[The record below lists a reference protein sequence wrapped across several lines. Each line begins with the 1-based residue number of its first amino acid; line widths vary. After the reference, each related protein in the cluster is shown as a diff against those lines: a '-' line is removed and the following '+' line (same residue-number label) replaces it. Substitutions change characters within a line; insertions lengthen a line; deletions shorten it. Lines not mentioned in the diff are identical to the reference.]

1 MRKNMKSIIAMLLV
15 VMSMTAMVFG
25 CKNDTG
31 NSSQN
36 SNPSSNPDSSAA
48 GSNATNED
56 GVTPAGEL
64 PIVTEQTTLS
74 VMLPQN
80 ANINDLVDNDFTH
93 FVEEQ
98 TNIKL
103 DMQISPADGY
113 DEKLNLAL
121 STGTYPE
128 VILYGAAGSNL
139 DIVKYGMTEKIYIPM
154 NDYIEKYS
162 VNIKQIWED
171 IPTIKESMT
180 APDGNVYV
188 IPRSEG
194 AAGHGSISDK
204 FWINTAWIQQLGK
217 SVPTTT
223 EEFKDVLIAF
233 RDEDPNGNGQK
244 DEVPLSGA
252 ANTWAA
258 DPYLFIM
265 NAFCHFDGGIKMFK
279 DGVFSSPVTTDAF
292 KNGLKYLAEL
302 YDEGLIDPAAFTQDL
317 NSLLKLG
324 NAEPTVLGSFGAGHL
339 AMGIDITN
347 RELADQYE
355 ALMPLKGP
363 DGYQGTPVYDSLYT
377 SGGRAAITDKCEKPA
392 VAFRLLDFFCDG
404 YVVNRMD
411 FGPENES
418 WAKAD
423 PGATGVTGL
432 KAEWKMLSD
441 GTNYSQL
448 SNSKTWGIGMLF
460 PADWKAKL
468 QFEGDILDAENYE
481 ARLIRDTAAYAQ
493 YRGEGESEKP
503 MWADADTA
511 TALSNQAVPINDYV
525 KSAIVAFITGQK
537 DIDAE
542 WDAYLADLEKLGL
555 SDYIAAYQKTYD
567 ESNK

>member
-279 DGVFSSPVTTDAF
+279 DGVFSSRLRLTLS
-292 KNGLKYLAEL
+292 KM
-302 YDEGLIDPAAFTQDL
+302 
-317 NSLLKLG
+317 
-324 NAEPTVLGSFGAGHL
+324 VLS
-339 AMGIDITN
+339 I
-347 RELADQYE
+347 
-355 ALMPLKGP
+355 
-363 DGYQGTPVYDSLYT
+363 
-377 SGGRAAITDKCEKPA
+377 
-392 VAFRLLDFFCDG
+392 
-404 YVVNRMD
+404 
-411 FGPENES
+411 
-418 WAKAD
+418 
-423 PGATGVTGL
+423 
-432 KAEWKMLSD
+432 
-441 GTNYSQL
+441 
-448 SNSKTWGIGMLF
+448 
-460 PADWKAKL
+460 
-468 QFEGDILDAENYE
+468 
-481 ARLIRDTAAYAQ
+481 
-493 YRGEGESEKP
+493 
-503 MWADADTA
+503 
-511 TALSNQAVPINDYV
+511 
-525 KSAIVAFITGQK
+525 
-537 DIDAE
+537 
-542 WDAYLADLEKLGL
+542 
-555 SDYIAAYQKTYD
+555 
-567 ESNK
+567 